1 MEQQTIFNIETV
13 QTKVVKDLVK
23 ALNLIL
29 TDTNVVFSPNGVKI
43 MTTDPSQTAVVHLK
57 LNNFENYECQR
68 TVDRGIS
75 ISKLHAAVKVANNKD
90 VFRMYNPRA
99 DENKLVLEFDNDEK
113 KQKTIRTLSLLDMPN
128 NELNIP
134 DIEFNTI
141 LEMPSADL
149 HKYCQDMKGISD
161 KIEIKN
167 IGQQLI
173 LFCEDQDSGSS
184 QTVILG
190 DAKDNESNISSSN
203 ISFEKNTDNIIQ
215 GYYNLKLLELFTKC
229 NDLCKTV
236 KICMKNDF
244 PIFLIY
250 KVGDL
255 GELKL
260 GLSPLN
266 TA

>member
-1 MEQQTIFNIETV
+1 MEDTIFNIETV

-23 ALNLIL
+23 SLNLIL
-29 TDTNVVFSPNGVKI
+29 TDTNFVFSPDGVKI

-57 LNNFENYECQR
+57 LNGFENYSC
-68 TVDRGIS
+68 TKLVDRGIS
-75 ISKLHAAVKVANNKD
+75 ISKLYSAVKVANNKD
-90 VFRMYNPRA
+90 VFRMYNPRN
-99 DENKLVLEFDNDEK
+99 DENKLVLVFDNDEK

-128 NELNIP
+128 RELNIP
-134 DIEFNTI
+134 NIEFNTI

-173 LFCEDQDSGSS
+173 LYCEDPDSGSS
-184 QTVILG
+184 QKVILG
-190 DAKDNESNISSSN
+190 DSKDNSSN
-203 ISFEKNTDNIIQ
+203 INGPNITFEKNNDNNIIQ

-229 NDLCKTV
+229 SDLCKTV
-236 KICMKNDF
+236 KICMRNDF

-266 TA
+266 MN